1 MKKAVGEGRAV
12 NRRAGVSS
20 SGGALAGKTN
30 GRAATLPAM
39 RQAVAEGAGVAR
51 PPDLDFDIFQG
62 HDRRRGGC
70 LGGSVLAWLGPI
82 SRWFDRQSRRG

>member
-39 RQAVAEGAGVAR
+39 RQAVAEGAGRRAEFR
-51 PPDLDFDIFQG
+51 SEPLEFQKNSE
-62 HDRRRGGC
+62 DRSRAVRAGG
-70 LGGSVLAWLGPI
+70 G
-82 SRWFDRQSRRG
+82 